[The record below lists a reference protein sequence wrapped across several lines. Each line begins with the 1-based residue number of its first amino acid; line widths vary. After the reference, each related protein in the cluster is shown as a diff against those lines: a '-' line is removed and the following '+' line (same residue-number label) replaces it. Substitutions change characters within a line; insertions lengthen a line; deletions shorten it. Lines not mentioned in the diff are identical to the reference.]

1 MDILSQQSE
10 NQHPESAE
18 KRNIEETG
26 YNELI
31 PIADGGFIHKSEFNK
46 DGLYGL
52 IILPIVGILI
62 STLIVLARKYQF
74 QWILRCVD
82 CITRN
87 PRPDEEVVE
96 TELGTLPDTTDSSIS
111 VMGNDLITQHHFY
124 WDDLFEY
131 DPSIESNS
139 DDMLYVDSAV
149 QTSLAEVTFAQE
161 EEFGFASDDH
171 NVMSS
176 LDEDDII
183 YLNIKE
189 PNINEDIMRFNSTM
203 NSEQDERSATRSGKV
218 YK

>member
-1 MDILSQQSE
+1 MDILSPQSE
-10 NQHPESAE
+10 NQHPDSADQ
-18 KRNIEETG
+18 RNIKETG

-31 PIADGGFIHKSEFNK
+31 PIADTGLIHKSEFNK

-74 QWILRCVD
+74 QWVLRCLD

-87 PRPDEEVVE
+87 PRPDNEDVE
-96 TELGTLPDTTDSSIS
+96 TELSTLPGTTDSTVS
-111 VMGNDLITQHHFY
+111 VMGNDIISQHQFY

-131 DPSIESNS
+131 DPSMESDS
-139 DDMLYVDSAV
+139 DDKLYVDSAV
-149 QTSLAEVTFAQE
+149 QTSPIEVTFAEE
-161 EEFGFASDDH
+161 EEFGFTSDDH
-171 NVMSS
+171 NVLSS

-203 NSEQDERSATRSGKV
+203 NSEQDMRSATRSGKV